1 MTNKTVHHV
10 HAMVDHMILKLM
22 NVTSLSLGKKKHT
35 ITKRNLDNVLRVLSM
50 AGIHLRSSQHTDILP
65 RRLGHHVLKQ
75 MDQKVRLA
83 KDAQPVIREIYV
95 SFVERVLDV
104 LKGESFTG
112 RIKPDD
118 VARVM
123 KQSYLKQFI

>member
-1 MTNKTVHHV
+1 M
-10 HAMVDHMILKLM
+10 HAMVDHMILKIL
-22 NVTSLSLGKKKHT
+22 NVAALSLGKRKHT
-35 ITKRNLDNVLRVLSM
+35 ITKRNLDNVLHVLSL
-50 AGIHLRSSQHTDILP
+50 AGIHLRSNHNTDTLP

-83 KDAQPVIREIYV
+83 KDAQPLIREIYV
-95 SFVERVLDV
+95 SFIERVLDV
-104 LKGESFTG
+104 LKGETFNG